1 MNLFFQDLVDAESG
15 ELKPDKE
22 LAKIIHNANI
32 DTTLPTVHSCGSG
45 VTACINDLA
54 MRILGAEKSAIYDGS
69 WSEYVSF
76 KNFYLSLYRDK
87 LMSQISPTAVKD

>member
-1 MNLFFQDLVDAESG
+1 M
-15 ELKPDKE
+15 KPDKE
-22 LAKIIHNANI
+22 LAKIMLDVGI

-45 VTACINDLA
+45 VTACIVDLA

-76 KNFYLSLYRDK
+76 NYI
-87 LMSQISPTAVKD
+87 LMFFFAGPS